1 MRVTSCR
8 RFFIYIKGSQY
19 NVLAFLLHC
28 LALFNGPL
36 LSFLFVD
43 VHLLFLILLLFP
55 VYVVANAFFLISLFF
70 LYVTVSLPY

>member
-19 NVLAFLLHC
+19 VLAFLLHF